1 MICGVETVSQ
11 SIQRY
16 CENGDFNVA
25 CGEQGNYNHI
35 YHHESVP
42 FLDVTDPQYWLVDKS
57 INNQPKSEESSTD
70 EQSSAW
76 NSPTGEKSEHTAPS
90 QPVDELRKFKSIKVS
105 GKVPVERWTD
115 LFSSFVVP
123 LKNNGL
129 EIEISF
135 KAKTTSLNPL
145 DESAQVYKVV
155 KESAMQL
162 GLNIEEE
169 NLS

>member
-1 MICGVETVSQ
+1 MEWKLS
-11 SIQRY
+11 
-16 CENGDFNVA
+16 A
-25 CGEQGNYNHI
+25 K
-35 YHHESVP
+35 
-42 FLDVTDPQYWLVDKS
+42 VDKS
-57 INNQPKSEESSTD
+57 IKYQPKSEESSTD

-145 DESAQVYKVV
+145 DESAQIYKVV

-162 GLNIEEE
+162 GLNLEEE
-169 NLS
+169 

>member
-25 CGEQGNYNHI
+25 CGEQGNYNRI

-57 INNQPKSEESSTD
+57 INNQQEPEESSTE
-70 EQSSAW
+70 EQPVGW
-76 NSPTGEKSEHTAPS
+76 NSAAEEKSEQTDSS
-90 QPVDELRKFKSIKVS
+90 QSVDEIRKFKSIKVS

-123 LKNNGL
+123 LK
-129 EIEISF
+129 
-135 KAKTTSLNPL
+135 K
-145 DESAQVYKVV
+145 
-155 KESAMQL
+155 
-162 GLNIEEE
+162 
-169 NLS
+169 

>member
-1 MICGVETVSQ
+1 M
-11 SIQRY
+11 
-16 CENGDFNVA
+16 
-25 CGEQGNYNHI
+25 
-35 YHHESVP
+35 
-42 FLDVTDPQYWLVDKS
+42 DKS

-76 NSPTGEKSEHTAPS
+76 NSPTGEKSEHTDYS
-90 QPVDELRKFKSIKVS
+90 QPVDEIRKFKSIKVS

-135 KAKTTSLNPL
+135 KAKTTSSNPL
-145 DESAQVYKVV
+145 DESAQIYKVV

-162 GLNIEEE
+162 GLNLEEE
-169 NLS
+169 